1 MKTPMTTKWLVGLA
15 FLAAGCISRAP
26 AAQTSGQAPPG
37 EVWLTPDQVKNAGME
52 IESIAD
58 RPVGGTIHVAGRVT
72 FDDLRVAHVF
82 SPVTGRITK
91 ILAQPGQRVK
101 KGEKLCVIQSPD
113 LGSAV
118 SDLAKAQALFQAER
132 DWKRQKELLEL
143 HAAPQRD
150 YEAAEG
156 TYLNAKAELDRAQ
169 RKARLLRS
177 SGLDSIT
184 QEYVLPSPIDGEVI
198 MRGANPGLEVQGQY
212 TGGATV
218 ELYTIGELDRVWV
231 LADVFEMDLA
241 RVKKGAAVD
250 VSVLS
255 YPDKKFS
262 GVVEWISG
270 SLDPISRTAKV
281 RFSVDNREGALRP
294 EMFGTASI
302 SVDPDQKMAIKR
314 SALLLLGKQA
324 IAFVNIG
331 TTPNGLLRFEQ
342 RPIAV
347 DEMNGGDYV
356 PVRGGVERNERV
368 VVKGEI
374 LLLGEI

>member
-1 MKTPMTTKWLVGLA
+1 MRTQVVLS
-15 FLAAGCISRAP
+15 AALIAGGCIAHAP
-26 AAQTSGQAPPG
+26 ASESSKEAPQG
-37 EVWLTPDQVKNAGME
+37 EVWLAPDQVKSARIE
-52 IESIAD
+52 IEPITD
-58 RPVGGTIHVAGRVT
+58 RPVAGTLRVAGRVT
-72 FDDLRVAHVF
+72 FDDLRVGHVF
-82 SPVTGRITK
+82 SPVTGKITK
-91 ILAQPGQRVK
+91 IFAQQGQRVK
-101 KGEKLCVIQSPD
+101 KGEKLCILESPD

-118 SDLAKAQALFQAER
+118 SDMAKAQASLFQAEK

-150 YEAAEG
+150 YEAAES

-169 RKARLLRS
+169 RKARLLR
-177 SGLDSIT
+177 GAGADTVT
-184 QEYVLPSPIDGEVI
+184 QEYMLPSPIDGEVI

-218 ELYTIGELDRVWV
+218 ELFTIGELDRVWV
-231 LADVFEMDLA
+231 VGDVFEMDLSH
-241 RVKKGAAVD
+241 VKKGAEVS

-255 YPDKKFS
+255 NPDKKFS

-281 RFSVDNREGALRP
+281 RFSVDNHEGLLRP

-302 SVDPDQKMAIKR
+302 AVDPDLKMAIKR
-314 SALLLLGKQA
+314 SALLLLGKQTV
-324 IAFVNIG
+324 AFVNTG
-331 TTPNGLLRFEQ
+331 VTPHGLLRFEQ

-347 DEMNGGDYV
+347 DELPGGDYV

>member
-1 MKTPMTTKWLVGLA
+1 MRNMVIVALA
-15 FLAAGCISRAP
+15 LGAGGCISRAP
-26 AAQTSGQAPPG
+26 AAQTSGTAPQG
-37 EVWLTPDQVKNAGME
+37 EVWLSPDQVTSARIE
-52 IESIAD
+52 IEPVTD
-58 RPVGGTIHVAGRVT
+58 RPVAGTIRVAGRVT
-72 FDDLRVAHVF
+72 FDDLRVGHVF
-82 SPVTGRITK
+82 SPVTGKITK

-101 KGEKLCVIQSPD
+101 KGERLCVIQSPD

-118 SDLAKAQALFQAER
+118 SDMAKAQASLFQAEK

-150 YEAAEG
+150 YESAES
-156 TYLNAKAELDRAQ
+156 TYLNARAEMERAQ
-169 RKARLLRS
+169 RKSRLLR
-177 SGLDSIT
+177 GAGADTVT
-184 QEYVLPSPIDGEVI
+184 QEYMLPSPIDGEVI

-218 ELYTIGELDRVWV
+218 ELFTIGELDRVWV
-231 LADVFEMDLA
+231 LGDVFEMDLP
-241 RVKKGAAVD
+241 RVKKGAAVS
-250 VSVLS
+250 VRVLS
-255 YPDKKFS
+255 YPEKEFP

-294 EMFGTASI
+294 EMFGTATI
-302 SVDPDQKMAIKR
+302 AVDPDLKMAIKR
-314 SALLLLGKQA
+314 SALLLLGKQT
-324 IAFVNIG
+324 IAFVNTG
-331 TTPNGLLRFEQ
+331 TTPQGLLRFEQ

-347 DEMNGGDYV
+347 DELNGGDYV

>member
-1 MKTPMTTKWLVGLA
+1 MRTQAVLSLALVVG
-15 FLAAGCISRAP
+15 GCISRAP
-26 AAQTSGQAPPG
+26 ANPLPQAPEG
-37 EVWLTPDQVKNAGME
+37 EVWLSPDQVKSAQIE
-52 IESIAD
+52 IE
-58 RPVGGTIHVAGRVT
+58 PVTDQPVAGTIRVAGRVT

-82 SPVTGRITK
+82 SPVTGKITK
-91 ILAQPGQRVK
+91 ILAQPGQRVR

-113 LGSAV
+113 LGSAA
-118 SDLAKAQALFQAER
+118 SDMAKAQAALLQAQK
-132 DWKRQKELLEL
+132 DWKRQKELVEL

-150 YEAAEG
+150 YEAAESA
-156 TYLNAKAELDRAQ
+156 YLNARAEMERAQ
-169 RKARLLRS
+169 RKAKLLR
-177 SGLDSIT
+177 GGGGGDNVT
-184 QEYVLPSPIDGEVI
+184 QEYALPSPIDGEVI

-231 LADVFEMDLA
+231 LADVFEMDLP
-241 RVKKGAAVD
+241 RVKKGTDVS

-255 YPDKKFS
+255 YPDRKFS
-262 GVVEWISG
+262 GTVEWISG

-281 RFSVDNREGALRP
+281 RFSVDNGGRLLRP

-302 SVDPDQKMAIKR
+302 SVDPDRKMAIKR
-314 SALLLLGKQA
+314 SALLLLGKQTV
-324 IAFVNIG
+324 AFINTG
-331 TTPNGLLRFEQ
+331 TTPEGLLRFEQ
-342 RPIAV
+342 RPVAV

-368 VVKGEI
+368 VVKGEV

>member
-1 MKTPMTTKWLVGLA
+1 MRKLVMVALA
-15 FLAAGCISRAP
+15 LGAGGCISRAP
-26 AAQTSGQAPPG
+26 AAQTSGTAPQG
-37 EVWLTPDQVKNAGME
+37 EVWLSPDQVKSARIE
-52 IESIAD
+52 IEPITD
-58 RPVGGTIHVAGRVT
+58 RPVAGTIRVAGRVT
-72 FDDLRVAHVF
+72 FDDLRVGHVF
-82 SPVTGRITK
+82 SPVTGKITK
-91 ILAQPGQRVK
+91 IFAQQGQRVK

-118 SDLAKAQALFQAER
+118 SDMAKAQASLFQAEK

-150 YEAAEG
+150 YEAAES
-156 TYLNAKAELDRAQ
+156 TYLNARAELERAQ
-169 RKARLLRS
+169 RKAKLLRGA
-177 SGLDSIT
+177 GLDTAT
-184 QEYVLPSPIDGEVI
+184 QEYMLPSPIDGEVI

-212 TGGATV
+212 TGGATI
-218 ELYTIGELDRVWV
+218 ELFTIGELDRVWV

-281 RFSVDNREGALRP
+281 RFSVDNRDGALRP

-324 IAFVNIG
+324 IAFVNFG